1 MTKTPED
8 EWINL
13 VREMVDIGDFKTSQ
27 PDNDVTVSWERW
39 LQMDSLARSLA
50 RRLREAEAMRDS
62 AKERVEELFSYGDK
76 TMHTAIRKLSAAL
89 SRIDYL
95 CGEPNDQQVSGYDV
109 HCNEDE
115 VVKRVAELTERHRM
129 QLAAIGVMATCNT
142 RETANFHRIGRDNP
156 YWTPALER
164 VCIAVD
170 REMEERERADAA
182 EMRYIAWG

>member
-1 MTKTPED
+1 M
-8 EWINL
+8 
-13 VREMVDIGDFKTSQ
+13 IG
-27 PDNDVTVSWERW
+27 P
-39 LQMDSLARSLA
+39 ARLG
-50 RRLREAEAMRDS
+50 RYWQAEQKHR
-62 AKERVEELFSYGDK
+62 
-76 TMHTAIRKLSAAL
+76 
-89 SRIDYL
+89 
-95 CGEPNDQQVSGYDV
+95 
-109 HCNEDE
+109 E
-115 VVKRVAELTERHRM
+115 VVEALMERHRM